1 MVMTLGFVSYLTGG
15 ETQDRLIFFV
25 SVVLLCFLKQG
36 LICCPGWH

>member
-25 SVVLLCFLKQG
+25 VSVVLFCFAF
-36 LICCPGWH
+36 